1 MGTKLR
7 QRLLSLSPNR
17 INNNNT
23 KRPPWDYADT
33 VGLAIIFVLA
43 VSTPF
48 LNGGFDFLT
57 VYRAGTLEGTYG
69 TAVFNP
75 WPIYFLFYP
84 FSILPPRLGY
94 LLWNL
99 ASATC
104 FIYAIRRF
112 KGSYLYFATSLP
124 CVWTFFNGQL
134 EGFITLGLVL
144 TTLPNPLLAGLGLT
158 LLSFKPQFGL
168 FVIAFI
174 LLHRRDWRI
183 LAVPALVYGLSLVLW
198 GWWIPTWFQSIWRQ
212 GDNLTNI
219 SFFPYGLLFLPLLW
233 PQRNSLKA
241 WIFTEGVAMPYFAVY
256 SLTPLFTTRMPL
268 WISLLIWLQRF
279 SINTAYPIPAFLVGL
294 LSLAWVNLSPK
305 QNSAYFRQLNLSEG
319 ETNLNPKPRTII
331 F

>member
-1 MGTKLR
+1 MGTKLQ
-7 QRLLSLSPNR
+7 QRLSSFSLNR
-17 INNNNT
+17 INNN
-23 KRPPWDYADT
+23 RRLPWGYSDAA
-33 VGLAIIFVLA
+33 GLAIIFVLA

-57 VYRAGTLEGTYG
+57 VYRVGTLEGTYG

-99 ASATC
+99 AGATC
-104 FIYAIRRF
+104 FIYAIHRF

-124 CVWTFFNGQL
+124 CVWIFFNGQI

-144 TTLPNPLLAGLGLT
+144 ATLPNPLLAGLGLT
-158 LLSFKPQFGL
+158 LLSLKPQFGL

-174 LLHRRDWRI
+174 ILHRRDWRI

-198 GWWIPTWFQSIWRQ
+198 GWWIPTWFKSVWRQ
-212 GDNLTNI
+212 GDNLTSI
-219 SFFPYGLLFLPLLW
+219 SFYPYGLLFLPLLW
-233 PQRNSLKA
+233 SQRNSLKA
-241 WIFTEGVAMPYFAVY
+241 WIFTEGIAMPYFAVY
-256 SLTPLFTTRMPL
+256 SLAPLFTTRMPL

-279 SINTAYPIPAFLVGL
+279 SIYTAYPIPTFIVGL
-294 LSLAWVNLSPK
+294 LPLVWAYLSPK
-305 QNSAYFRQLNLSEG
+305 SDSAYFRHLNLSEG
-319 ETNLNPKPRTII
+319 ETKLNPKPRTII
-331 F
+331 L